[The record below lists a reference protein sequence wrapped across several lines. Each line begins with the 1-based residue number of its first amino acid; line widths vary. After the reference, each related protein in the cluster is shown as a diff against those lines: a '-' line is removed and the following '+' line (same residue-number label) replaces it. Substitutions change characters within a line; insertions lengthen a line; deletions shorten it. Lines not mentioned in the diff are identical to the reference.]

1 MIKINPTL
9 KNHKLIIKN
18 LRTKKIKMKP
28 IHLSIFPLL
37 LLLLP
42 LFANAQTVSI
52 NEFYRKYKHADAE
65 KVALSVPG
73 WIVRMGIGIAKSQ
86 AEDQEEKDALK
97 VLKKVGKVRVL
108 TFEDANPVMDKDL
121 DRLMKGLRR
130 ERFEDLIMVREQA
143 TKVHIMMRERREK
156 IKNLLILVNEED
168 TFTMVSLKTKVK
180 YDEIEELIN
189 KAIQED
195 EEGGVEVKL

>member
-1 MIKINPTL
+1 
-9 KNHKLIIKN
+9 
-18 LRTKKIKMKP
+18 MKP
-28 IHLSIFPLL
+28 IHFSITSLL

-65 KVALSVPG
+65 KVAVSVPG

-97 VLKKVGKVRVL
+97 VLRKVGKVRVL
-108 TFEDANPVMDKDL
+108 TFEDSNPIRDKDL
-121 DRLMKGLRR
+121 DRLMKGVRR
-130 ERFEDLIMVREQA
+130 ERFEDLVMVREHA

>member
-1 MIKINPTL
+1 
-9 KNHKLIIKN
+9 
-18 LRTKKIKMKP
+18 MKP
-28 IHLSIFPLL
+28 IHLSIIPLL

-65 KVALSVPG
+65 KVAVSLPG
-73 WIVRMGIGIAKSQ
+73 WVVKLGIGIAKSQ
-86 AEDQEEKDALK
+86 VEDQEDKDVLNALR
-97 VLKKVGKVRVL
+97 KVGKIRVL
-108 TFEDANPVMDKDL
+108 TFEDANPVLDKDL
-121 DRLMKGLRR
+121 DRLMKGVRR

-168 TFTMVSLKTKVK
+168 TFTMLSLKTKVK
-180 YDEIEELIN
+180 YDEIEEFIN